1 MPLTPFTPITF
12 LSGLSAAWSP
22 INPVGKSAGWSP
34 INPVGNS
41 AGWSPINPVGNSAAW
56 SPINPVGTSAG
67 WSPIGPG
74 GQHGPRSSTPIDPS
88 ALSGWEGIDPSW
100 VYAGADSLLGQ
111 ALRKSRAKVSR
122 LSDAVALDAW
132 TPPQEA
138 RNPKAEPLWRWAPEF
153 RVAAVACELLS
164 RVQVHGRSVWLLEPL
179 AAAEPALKAIL
190 LLQLPDSL
198 QHVDMQEQLDAVL
211 RAAVEREDRLPEI
224 LSQASDFWPFFES
237 VTGVQLAQAPAF
249 AELLRA
255 AQDWVLG
262 LLMLLKHNV
271 AAYRPVQRSSLVMP
285 LIATPGHGSLPSGHA
300 TVAAFNA
307 ELLRLLMY
315 RDGPDARVQALDRL
329 ARRIAFNRVVAG
341 VHFPVDSQAG
351 YALGRQLART
361 LSALAG
367 NAADSPGELT
377 SDDVLRDRFR
387 LDELAP
393 GELAAYAVKAPAG
406 RQLPAP
412 TPAAALVILW
422 QQAQTELARLRV

>member
-1 MPLTPFTPITF
+1 
-12 LSGLSAAWSP
+12 
-22 INPVGKSAGWSP
+22 
-34 INPVGNS
+34 
-41 AGWSPINPVGNSAAW
+41 
-56 SPINPVGTSAG
+56 
-67 WSPIGPG
+67 
-74 GQHGPRSSTPIDPS
+74 
-88 ALSGWEGIDPSW
+88 
-100 VYAGADSLLGQ
+100 
-111 ALRKSRAKVSR
+111 
-122 LSDAVALDAW
+122 
-132 TPPQEA
+132 
-138 RNPKAEPLWRWAPEF
+138 
-153 RVAAVACELLS
+153 
-164 RVQVHGRSVWLLEPL
+164 
-179 AAAEPALKAIL
+179 LKAIL